1 MSPTT
6 QLVHKK
12 VLMDRAQLLL
22 AGRDMDLMKQ
32 MSRDER
38 RWALRNFPIRPT
50 AYIANSG
57 WFRATA
63 DWLHDFWMFSFV
75 TTKYWGKGPKH
86 WTLPLI
92 NFKTL
97 AGVIDASPKYHQNR
111 SLENDPTQS
120 SSMATVVIEPPTQLC
135 NWSIHINFNEHRY
148 ERINSQP
155 SSPGSNDGDRFDV
168 EDEST
173 WREWNEQNGRDL
185 TSTITQGLQDNVFTT
200 HQAEDVPIAIDQIV
214 NTVSGSMKD
223 AKVEAIGF
231 AIMTRNLYAL
241 IELLDERDFNR
252 EALRAISPF
261 HLAARFLDGSK
272 ACCVAMWELVNCL
285 DDEMSIGA
293 NYTDD
298 LGMTVLDTLFMTI
311 LRSHSSVSPAS
322 LKTEFFAAGSN
333 FEGVDVD
340 VCGRWD
346 ADSPCV
352 RHLHATGRRTIP
364 HEWKH
369 VFCHTSAQAVCHC
382 LTAIFMELWAP
393 NINTA
398 SGLFQR
404 RCQSCRSELRLGPL
418 HAFVLVC
425 YHLASAGRPGET
437 LFGMLA
443 CLTCL
448 LTLRADPS
456 LPAEISIPAILGLE
470 ETETC
475 QHQPFNAAELASAV
489 PSAVV
494 NAWTPEVKLGWEAIK
509 EVLNHCVTDAQAK
522 KTKTTGVSSSFLET
536 PSCVAYGF
544 EEFSGRLADPD
555 SNGESCQHKV
565 HGWELEAET
574 LFVKCGD
581 RRLGTLWAAIQVE
594 LLSYRRLEEGDLWL
608 SPMFDMQG
616 VIEGL
621 RTNSDSIMKRL
632 LENRGEDAL
641 QRSSICGLFWDADH
655 PGCARREEACATY
668 FSNLVGRNRATFV
681 RHLDLHLDDL

>member
-22 AGRDMDLMKQ
+22 AGRDMELMKQ

-38 RWALRNFPIRPT
+38 GWAIINYSIPPT
-50 AYIANSG
+50 ACIANSG

-75 TTKYWGKGPKH
+75 TTKYWGKGPKN

-97 AGVIDASPKYHQNR
+97 ASVVDGSPKVHQNR
-111 SLENDPTQS
+111 SLEYDPTQFPS
-120 SSMATVVIEPPTQLC
+120 IATVVIEPPTQLC
-135 NWSIHINFNEHRY
+135 NWSIHIKFDEHDY
-148 ERINSQP
+148 ESIESQP
-155 SSPGSNDGDRFDV
+155 SSPESNDGDRFDV

-173 WREWNEQNGRDL
+173 WREWNDQHGRDL
-185 TSTITQGLQDNVFTT
+185 TSTITQGLQDNVFTK

-214 NTVSGSMKD
+214 KTVSGSMKD

-231 AIMTRNLYAL
+231 AIMTRNLDAL
-241 IELLDERDFNR
+241 TDLLEEEDLNW

-272 ACCVAMWELVNCL
+272 ACCGLMWKLVTALGN
-285 DDEMSIGA
+285 ETSIGV

-298 LGMTVLDTLFMTI
+298 LGITVLDTLFMTI

-322 LKTEFFAAGSN
+322 LETEFFAPSSN

-340 VCGRWD
+340 ICGRWD
-346 ADSPCV
+346 ADSPSV
-352 RHLHATGRRTIP
+352 RHLHATGRKAIP

-382 LTAIFMELWAP
+382 LTAIFMDVWAP
-393 NINTA
+393 DINMA
-398 SGLFQR
+398 SGLFHR
-404 RCQSCRSELRLGPL
+404 RCQYCRSELRIGPL

-425 YHLASAGRPGET
+425 FHLASAGRPGET

-456 LPAEISIPAILGLE
+456 LSAEISIPAILGLE

-475 QHQPFNAAELASAV
+475 QHQPFNAAELASAM

-494 NAWTPEVKLGWEAIK
+494 NAWTPEVKLGWEVIK
-509 EVLNHCVTDAQAK
+509 EILNHCVREAQAK
-522 KTKTTGVSSSFLET
+522 IFIATGVSSSLSEA
-536 PSCVAYGF
+536 SSGVASDY
-544 EEFSGRLADPD
+544 EELSGRLVGPD
-555 SNGESCQHKV
+555 SSSESCQEPFHMMERS
-565 HGWELEAET
+565 HGRMYL
-574 LFVKCGD
+574 KCGD
-581 RRLGTLWAAIQVE
+581 KLLGTTWAAMQVE
-594 LLSYRRLEEGDLWL
+594 LLSYRRLEEGDPWL
-608 SPMFDMQG
+608 SPMLVMQG

-621 RTNSDSIMKRL
+621 RTNNDSMKRL
-632 LENRGEDAL
+632 LENRGKDTL
-641 QRSSICGLFWDADH
+641 QHYSVCGLFSKAEH

-668 FSNLVGRNRATFV
+668 FSNLDDWNRTTFIPHRMFV
-681 RHLDLHLDDL
+681 